1 MLLTFKAINVYCE
14 SINRSAVF
22 PSQSAKP
29 KTVPSRSILG
39 TALPTIYNKHHPLI
53 IATYNAAFI
62 RNLTIT

>member
-53 IATYNAAFI
+53 IATS
-62 RNLTIT
+62 